1 MPVSRGVKAGIVG
14 TVFAGMLGVAG
25 FGAYNIYTALDG
37 GGGGG
42 SGNGGTSSVD
52 AAATQAPLTAKQAAD
67 TADDFLGAWTRGDIA
82 AAAKL
87 TDAAGQATTSLTDFR
102 TNAHVTALRAT
113 ASTRSA
119 AQVASNTVPFT
130 VDATVTYQGLT
141 DRWTYGSWLQVSRGQ
156 DGKPAVHWVSGV
168 LHPGLQD
175 GETIVTG
182 RAKTPDLEIRDRDGV
197 VMTADKYPS
206 LAGIFGDFKA
216 RYGTKVD
223 GGTPGVETYV
233 EDTATGTEKQTLNV
247 LRKGK
252 GARLDTTLDAHL
264 QAAAEKAVAGK
275 DQAGVT
281 ALDADTGGVLAVAF
295 SPPGG
300 FDTPLLAQVA
310 PGSTFKVVT
319 AAALLE
325 RNMTPSSPAP
335 CKNGDNYHYGRAYRN
350 DGGMNNPGA
359 DLDWDFK
366 RSCNTGFIKQ
376 AGKLGGSGLVDTAAQ
391 FGLTQSWNVGTA
403 VTDPSVPGGTD
414 DELTSEM
421 IGQGQL
427 KMSPLIM
434 ASVAATARTGDF
446 HQPRFVSPALIGK
459 PLAKAAGI
467 PSATSRQLRTMM
479 HDTVVSG
486 TAAGPMSGFG
496 PDSGAKTGSAEIDG
510 AANPNGWFLAYSGHV
525 TAAALVVGGGH
536 GNTSAGPIV
545 AAVLR
550 AAR

>member
-1 MPVSRGVKAGIVG
+1 MPVSRGVKTGIIG
-14 TVFAGMLGVAG
+14 TVFAGMLGAAA
-25 FGAYNIYTALDG
+25 FGAYDMYSALDG

-42 SGNGGTSSVD
+42 GGGGTSSAD
-52 AAATQAPLTAKQAAD
+52 TAATQAPLTVKRVAD

-82 AAAKL
+82 AAARL
-87 TDAAGQATTSLTDFR
+87 TDSADQAARSLTDFR
-102 TNAHVTALRAT
+102 TDAHVTAVRAT

-119 AQVASNTVPFT
+119 AQTASDTVPFT

-141 DRWTYGSWLQVSRGQ
+141 DHWTYGSSLQVSQ
-156 DGKPAVHWVSGV
+156 QSDGRPAVHWLSGV
-168 LHPGLQD
+168 LYPGLRD
-175 GETIVTG
+175 GEAIVTG
-182 RAKTPDLEIRDRDGV
+182 QAKAPDLDIRDRNGV
-197 VMTADKYPS
+197 VMTPDRYPS
-206 LAGIFGDFKA
+206 LAGLFGDFRN

-223 GGTPGVETYV
+223 GGTPGIETYI
-233 EDTATGTEKQTLNV
+233 EDPATGTEKQTLNV
-247 LRKGK
+247 LRKGR

-264 QAAAEKAVAGK
+264 QEAAEKAVAGK
-275 DQAGVT
+275 SQSGVT
-281 ALDADTGGVLAVAF
+281 ALDADTGGILAVAY
-295 SPPGG
+295 SPADG

-325 RNMTPSSPAP
+325 RNMTPSSSAP
-335 CKNGDNYHYGRAYRN
+335 CKNGANYHNGRAYRN
-350 DGGMNNPGA
+350 DGGMNNLSA
-359 DLDWDFK
+359 DLDWDFTN
-366 RSCNTGFIKQ
+366 SCNTGFITQ
-376 AGKLGGSGLVDTAAQ
+376 AGKLRGNGLVDTAAQ

-446 HQPRFVSPALIGK
+446 HQPRIVSPDLIGK
-459 PLAKAAGI
+459 PIAKATGI
-467 PSATSRQLRTMM
+467 SSTTSRQLRTMM
-479 HDTVVSG
+479 HDTVVNG
-486 TAAGPMSGFG
+486 TASRPMRGFG

-510 AANPNGWFLAYSGHV
+510 AASPNGWFLAYSGHV
-525 TAAALVVGGGH
+525 SAAALVVGGGH

-550 AAR
+550 AAG